1 MLGKIQ
7 RPKLEFNNRKMLAPS
22 ISLFNGFE
30 DGDEVTNKWHP
41 YFKGTFHCTKSNGSK
56 KSGKVHYKNP
66 NTNPTPFPILPHTP
80 LKAHFENLLSPIYRA
95 FEDPIRRSNN
105 GPLPIFSHIVV
116 LVSCAH
122 FLIKGSKFG
131 AWKTF
136 LQVFE
141 VPTPPSKV
149 QGSSIRSTYL
159 DKD

>member
-7 RPKLEFNNRKMLAPS
+7 WPRLEFNNRKMLGPS

-30 DGDEVTNKWHP
+30 DDEEVTNKWHP
-41 YFKGTFHCTKSNGSK
+41 SLKGTFHCTKSNGFE

-80 LKAHFENLLSPIYRA
+80 LKAHFKSLLSPIYWA
-95 FEDPIRRSNN
+95 FEVPIGRSNN

-116 LVSCAH
+116 IVSCAH
-122 FLIKGSKFG
+122 FLIRGSKFR

-141 VPTPPSKV
+141 VATPSKV
-149 QGSSIRSTYL
+149 QGRSFQST
-159 DKD
+159 